1 MNHTILAVSIC
12 SVCVWGGGG
21 FIQLKRRQFTS
32 GTRLTITQKRNITH
46 TQKKSVFLFLFFSFS
61 VCDQLSNNM
70 KRRRLFLGS
79 FFLFFSSYLF
89 FFIFCCFSIESF
101 CVPLEHNRH
110 SSLTCSLPALLFFT

>member
-12 SVCVWGGGG
+12 SVCGGLHS
-21 FIQLKRRQFTS
+21 IKTPSIHIRYS
-32 GTRLTITQKRNITH
+32 SYDYPKKKEHYAH
-46 TQKKSVFLFLFFSFS
+46 TKEIRFFLFLFFSLS

-79 FFLFFSSYLF
+79 FLLFFFSSYLF
-89 FFIFCCFSIESF
+89 FHILLFLNRKFLCSAG
-101 CVPLEHNRH
+101 HNRH